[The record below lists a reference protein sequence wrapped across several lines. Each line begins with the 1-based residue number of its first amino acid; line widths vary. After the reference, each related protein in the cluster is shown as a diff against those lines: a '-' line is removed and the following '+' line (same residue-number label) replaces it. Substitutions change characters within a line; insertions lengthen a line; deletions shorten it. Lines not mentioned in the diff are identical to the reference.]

1 LCTIEE
7 SRFYYYLFPSKNI
20 KKTSLKFVP
29 ASVCSDTAQEIISK
43 PPDVDF
49 AGYNFSG
56 SIIIEIG
63 GAAFY
68 PDTAGMV
75 GRGERSLKVINQD
88 TAVFHHQS

>member
-1 LCTIEE
+1 M
-7 SRFYYYLFPSKNI
+7 
-20 KKTSLKFVP
+20 P

-43 PPDVDF
+43 PPDFDF

-68 PDTAGMV
+68 PDTAGMIV
-75 GRGERSLKVINQD
+75 RGERSLEVINQD
-88 TAVFHHQS
+88 TAVLYHQS